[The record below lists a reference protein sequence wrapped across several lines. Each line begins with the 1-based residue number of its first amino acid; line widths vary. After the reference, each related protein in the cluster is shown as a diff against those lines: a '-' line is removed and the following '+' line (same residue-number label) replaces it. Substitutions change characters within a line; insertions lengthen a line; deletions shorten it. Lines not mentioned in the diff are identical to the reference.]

1 MSVKEMDTIK
11 ASSCE
16 NNLKQVLKSNECEPT
31 HFRNSFHSDRILEDL
46 QSLRKNEV
54 LCDIRFETDD
64 GCTTFGHKIVL
75 MAASPY
81 FSAMFS
87 NFDERNE
94 DLVNIRELDSTILQV
109 LVDYIYTGEI
119 MVTKENVQVLL
130 PAANVLQLEYVIN
143 ACAEFLQKQ
152 LDASNCIGIRA
163 FADLHNCTELL
174 ASSET
179 LIKKQFLEVVKSD
192 EFLSLS
198 SEDVVKII
206 SCNDLAVPYE
216 EKVFESVIKWV
227 KKDLDQR
234 KDFLTELM
242 EHVRLPIIASR
253 PDILLNI
260 VNEPLLKN
268 NPKCK
273 DFVIE
278 AYHFNLQ
285 KSVQYF
291 TIPQTIRCKPR
302 QFGDSHKVILMFNR
316 SDTSPKCYTEWYD
329 PVTKLREKAPGMNDC
344 RHTAG
349 LGVIRDQFVF
359 AIGGVNFLCSQSVTM
374 LDVSSQSPSWV
385 PMADMVVKRE
395 RLGIGVLDDCI
406 YAVGGGD
413 PKHPLNSVEVF
424 DVSIQK
430 WRLVAS
436 MSTERCDLGVG
447 VLNHRLYAVGG
458 AGNGK
463 SLKSVEYYDPTLD
476 TWTPV
481 AEMSTNRQGV
491 GVGVLDGLMYAI
503 GGYNGKYLKSVG
515 VGVLDGLMYAI
526 GGYNGKYLKSVEVY
540 RPSDGVWSSV
550 ADMEICRYRPGVVAL
565 DGLLYVMGGISDGST
580 FSDTVEIYNPKT
592 NTWTMERFSRSGVHI
607 YGGVVVDRPPNFID

>member
-46 QSLRKNEV
+46 QSLRKNKV

-64 GCTTFGHKIVL
+64 GCITFGHKIVL

-87 NFDERNE
+87 NFDERNK

-119 MVTKENVQVLL
+119 MVTNENVQVLL

-198 SEDVVKII
+198 SEDVIKII

-227 KKDLDQR
+227 KQDLDQR
-234 KDFLTELM
+234 KDFLKELM
-242 EHVRLPIIASR
+242 EHVRLPLIASR
-253 PDILLNI
+253 PGIFLNI

-268 NPKCK
+268 NPKCIGY
-273 DFVIE
+273 VTE

-285 KSVQYF
+285 KSAQYF

-316 SDTSPKCYTEWYD
+316 SDTSPMCYTEWYD
-329 PVTKLREKAPGMNDC
+329 PATKLREKAPGINDG
-344 RHTAG
+344 RQFAG

-359 AIGGVNFLCSQSVTM
+359 AVGGVNNSCSQSVSM

-385 PMADMVVKRE
+385 PMADLVVKRD
-395 RLGIGVLDDCI
+395 RLGVGVLDDCI
-406 YAVGGGD
+406 YAVGGGNH
-413 PKHPLNSVEVF
+413 KNSLNSVEVF

-436 MSTERCDLGVG
+436 MSTERYGLGVG
-447 VLNHRLYAVGG
+447 VLNNRLYAVGG
-458 AGNGK
+458 SGNGK
-463 SLKSVEYYDPTLD
+463 TLKSVEYYDPTLD
-476 TWTPV
+476 SWTPV
-481 AEMSTNRQGV
+481 AEMSVCRQGV
-491 GVGVLDGLMYAI
+491 GVGILDGLMYAI
-503 GGYNGKYLKSVG
+503 GGY
-515 VGVLDGLMYAI
+515 DRED
-526 GGYNGKYLKSVEVY
+526 LKSVEVY

-550 ADMEICRYRPGVVAL
+550 ADMEICRFRPGVVAL
-565 DGLLYVMGGISDGST
+565 DGLLYVMGGESDDSMY
-580 FSDTVEIYNPKT
+580 SDTVEIYNPKT
-592 NTWTMERFSRSGVHI
+592 NNWTMEKFSRSGVYI
-607 YGGVVVDRPPNFID
+607 YGGVVVDRPPNCIN

>member
-46 QSLRKNEV
+46 QSLRKNKV

-64 GCTTFGHKIVL
+64 GCITFGHKIVL

-87 NFDERNE
+87 NFDERNK

-119 MVTKENVQVLL
+119 MVTNENVQVLL

-227 KKDLDQR
+227 KMDLDQR

-253 PDILLNI
+253 PDVLLNI

-268 NPKCK
+268 NPKCIGY
-273 DFVIE
+273 VIE

-285 KSVQYF
+285 KSAQNF

-316 SDTSPKCYTEWYD
+316 SDTSPMCYTEWYD
-329 PVTKLREKAPGMNDC
+329 PATKLREKAPGINDG
-344 RHTAG
+344 RQFAG

-359 AIGGVNFLCSQSVTM
+359 AVGGVNNSCSQSVSM

-385 PMADMVVKRE
+385 PMADLVVKRD
-395 RLGIGVLDDCI
+395 RLGVGVLDDCI
-406 YAVGGGD
+406 YAVGGGEVD
-413 PKHPLNSVEVF
+413 SELSSVEVF

-436 MSTERCDLGVG
+436 MSTKRCDVGVG
-447 VLNHRLYAVGG
+447 VLNNLLYSVGG
-458 AGNGK
+458 SGNGK
-463 SLKSVEYYDPTLD
+463 TLKSVEYYDPTLD
-476 TWTPV
+476 SWTPV
-481 AEMSTNRQGV
+481 AEMSVCRQGV
-491 GVGVLDGLMYAI
+491 GVGILDGLMYAI
-503 GGYNGKYLKSVG
+503 GGY
-515 VGVLDGLMYAI
+515 DRED
-526 GGYNGKYLKSVEVY
+526 LKSVEVY

-550 ADMEICRYRPGVVAL
+550 ADMEICRFRPGVVAL
-565 DGLLYVMGGISDGST
+565 DGLLYVMGGESDDSMY
-580 FSDTVEIYNPKT
+580 SDTVEIYNPKT
-592 NTWTMERFSRSGVHI
+592 NNWTMEKFSRSGVYI
-607 YGGVVVDRPPNFID
+607 YGGVVVDRPPNCIN